1 MIIVVGD
8 FVRWLVQQI
17 LFGIIIVVR
26 GLCSLRLQ
34 EGYRLAF
41 FEVPGMRL
49 AEGRIEQRNAI
60 KPLVR
65 RPAYFKELRPVSP
78 PEALRYS
85 CVLID

>member
-1 MIIVVGD
+1 
-8 FVRWLVQQI
+8 
-17 LFGIIIVVR
+17 
-26 GLCSLRLQ
+26 
-34 EGYRLAF
+34 
-41 FEVPGMRL
+41 MRL